1 VLLASGA
8 AVPISQLRAGDK
20 VLATSTRTGK
30 TQPEV
35 VTAVLV
41 HHDSG
46 LYDLTVD
53 DHGRAVLIATTSSH
67 LFWVPAPA
75 GHSGWWVKAAALR
88 YSDRLRTPDGS
99 AAIVTGGWA
108 PKTTS
113 AWMWDLTVPGSN
125 DHDFY
130 VLAGSTAVLVHNCG
144 TGSDGDV
151 TPVSIYRSPKI
162 ADKDYELANGP
173 NAASHQD
180 GDASVYFG
188 EQSVAAEYQGRG
200 GYANGSIRYDM
211 DPGFLDQFSG
221 NAFRYDWQGPGG
233 SARIEWTIPVDQLD
247 QFNQLTLNRVWE
259 PAGSG
264 G

>member
-1 VLLASGA
+1 
-8 AVPISQLRAGDK
+8 
-20 VLATSTRTGK
+20 
-30 TQPEV
+30 V

-130 VLAGSTAVLVHNCG
+130 VLAGSTAVLVHNCADGPTVSLYKAPAKGMTAKIMQSGWDPADFPG
-144 TGSDGDV
+144 TPGDMYSDG
-151 TPVSIYRSPKI
+151 S
-162 ADKDYELANGP
+162 A
-173 NAASHQD
+173 
-180 GDASVYFG
+180 YFG
-188 EQSVAAEYQGRG
+188 IGDRGLQIAQDYASRANWDSNVLEVRIPKADFDQYFSDYVA
-200 GYANGSIRYDM
+200 SYDGI
-211 DPGFLDQFSG
+211 PGAQAIIP
-221 NAFRYDWQGPGG
+221 NTAF
-233 SARIEWTIPVDQLD
+233 DQL
-247 QFNQLTLNRVWE
+247 NQYPPSIV
-259 PAGSG
+259 GQ
-264 G
+264 